1 VTDGAARDGSEVE
14 ALLTDQYLDSL
25 LAARDR
31 RAIDVPAD
39 PQLDPSIRLV
49 ARRLDGDLARVHP
62 SFRFEERLAA
72 ELARRAG
79 LMRAGRVAGD
89 QAVTP
94 LVTSGGAAAESGGAA
109 AEPPVALPQST
120 SMPIDASSPGV
131 PAPRPRVWP
140 RPQLQLRAAG
150 DPIGLP
156 HLDRSMPRPLLIG
169 GALTSAA
176 ISIAGAWVAWRR
188 ARPPIAPMARAV
200 RAAHRTG
207 AARGLGLPLD
217 RARRVGARRIASR

>member
-1 VTDGAARDGSEVE
+1 VTDGAARDGIEVE

-39 PQLDPSIRLV
+39 PRLDPSIRLV
-49 ARRLDGDLARVHP
+49 ARRLDSDLARVHP

-72 ELARRAG
+72 ELARRAS
-79 LMRAGRVAGD
+79 LVRAGRGAGD
-89 QAVTP
+89 VAVMP
-94 LVTSGGAAAESGGAA
+94 ILSARP
-109 AEPPVALPQST
+109 EPSLMPVAASP
-120 SMPIDASSPGV
+120 DA
-131 PAPRPRVWP
+131 ARVSRSRAWP
-140 RPQLQLRAAG
+140 RPQLQVGPVG
-150 DPIGLP
+150 DSIGLP

-188 ARPPIAPMARAV
+188 GRPPVAPMARAV

-217 RARRVGARRIASR
+217 RARRVGARRLASR